1 MSNNIELP
9 MFQKVWLMDKFNFY
23 EYLSVM
29 LDGGVTISET
39 LDSVQLKIK
48 NKFFKEKIQEL
59 QTYVSSWDSFSKS
72 MKKIPQIFTS
82 WEISIVESGE
92 TTGKLSISLAH
103 LADNLRK
110 SHDLRSKIKGALTY
124 PIIIFLFLFL
134 AIIIVLTYVIPAVS
148 QLFETSEVAL
158 PLSTQAL
165 IATSN
170 FVIFNWPI
178 LILLILTAI
187 VFFYWYK
194 NTQKWRANLDY
205 FLLGLPL
212 VGKVYKNYILASLS
226 TNMGSL
232 IASGVPVTKS
242 LSLTARSLDNLVYET
257 HLNDVMH
264 KVSWGQKIVDSM
276 SEVDPDHDFFPLDF
290 LQMLSVGE
298 KTASLDAVSKKLTDQ
313 YTREVNYSLAN
324 LTKWIEPVAILV
336 AGVFVL
342 WFAFAIFGAILKVTQ
357 TVS

>member
-1 MSNNIELP
+1 MANIQLP
-9 MFQKVWLMDKFNFY
+9 MFQKVSLIDKFNFY

-29 LDGGVTISET
+29 LDGWVTISEI
-39 LDSVQLKIK
+39 LDSVQSKIK
-48 NKFFKEKIQEL
+48 NPFFKEKIQEL
-59 QTYVSSWDSFSKS
+59 QTYVSSGDSFSKS

-82 WEISIVESGE
+82 WEVSIVESGE
-92 TTGKLSISLAH
+92 TTGKLSISLWH

-134 AIIIVLTYVIPAVS
+134 AIIIVLAYVIPAVS
-148 QLFETSEVAL
+148 QLFETSEVTL

-170 FVIFNWPI
+170 FVIYNWPV
-178 LILLILTAI
+178 LIFVVLTFVVLL
-187 VFFYWYK
+187 YGYK
-194 NTQKWRANLDY
+194 KTERGRANLDY
-205 FLLGLPL
+205 FILSFPL
-212 VGKVYKNYILASLS
+212 VWKVYKNYILASLS

-232 IASGVPVTKS
+232 ISSWVPVTKS
-242 LSLTARSLDNLVYET
+242 LSLTARSLNNLVYEA
-257 HLNDVMH
+257 HLNDVTE
-264 KVSWGQKIVDSM
+264 KVSGGQKIVDSM
-276 SEVDPDHDFFPLDF
+276 AEVDPENQFFPLDF
-290 LQMLSVGE
+290 LQMLSVWE
-298 KTASLDAVSKKLTDQ
+298 KTASLDTISKKLTAQ

-324 LTKWIEPVAILV
+324 LTKWIEPIAILV

>member
-1 MSNNIELP
+1 MSNIELP
-9 MFQKVWLMDKFNFY
+9 MFQKVSLIDKFNFY

-29 LDGGVTISET
+29 LDGWVTISET
-39 LDSVQLKIK
+39 LNSVQTKIK
-48 NKFFKEKIQEL
+48 NKFFKEKIVEL

-82 WEISIVESGE
+82 WEVSIVESGE
-92 TTGKLSISLAH
+92 TTGKLSLSLGH
-103 LADNLRK
+103 LAENLRK
-110 SHDLRSKIKGALTY
+110 SHDLRSKIKWALTY

-148 QLFETSEVAL
+148 QLFETSEVEL
-158 PLSTQAL
+158 PLATKAL
-165 IATSN
+165 VATSN
-170 FVIFNWPI
+170 FVIFNWPV
-178 LILLILTAI
+178 LILLLLTGI
-187 VFFYWYK
+187 VLFYGYK
-194 NTQKWRANLDY
+194 NTEKWRANLDY

-226 TNMGSL
+226 TNMWSL
-232 IASGVPVTKS
+232 IASWVPVTKS
-242 LSLTARSLDNLVYET
+242 LSLTARSLNNVVYET

-276 SEVDPDHDFFPLDF
+276 TEVDPEHQFFPLDF
-290 LQMLSVGE
+290 LQMLSVWE
-298 KTASLDAVSKKLTDQ
+298 KTASLDSVSKKLTEQ
-313 YTREVNYSLAN
+313 YTREVNYSLAS
-324 LTKWIEPVAILV
+324 LTKWIEPIAILV
-336 AGVFVL
+336 AWVFVL

>member
-1 MSNNIELP
+1 MSNIELP
-9 MFQKVWLMDKFNFY
+9 IFKKVSLIDKFNFY

-29 LDGGVTISET
+29 LDGWVTISET
-39 LDSVQLKIK
+39 LNSVQTKIK
-48 NKFFKEKIQEL
+48 NQFFKEKITEL

-82 WEISIVESGE
+82 GEVSIIESWE
-92 TTGKLSISLAH
+92 TTWKLSQSLWH
-103 LADNLRK
+103 LANNLRK
-110 SHDLRSKIKGALTY
+110 SHDLKLKIKWALTY

-134 AIIIVLTYVIPAVS
+134 AIIIVLAYVIPAVS
-148 QLFETSEVAL
+148 QLFETSDVEL

-170 FVIFNWPI
+170 FVIYNWPV
-178 LILLILTAI
+178 LIFFILTGI
-187 VFFYWYK
+187 VFFYGYK
-194 NTQKWRANLDY
+194 NTEKGKANIDY

-242 LSLTARSLDNLVYET
+242 LTLTARSLNNLVYET

-264 KVSWGQKIVDSM
+264 KVSGGQKIVDSM
-276 SEVDPDHDFFPLDF
+276 NEVDPEHQFFPLDF

-298 KTASLDAVSKKLTDQ
+298 KTASLDTVSKKLTEQ
-313 YTREVNYSLAN
+313 YTREVNYSLAS
-324 LTKWIEPVAILV
+324 LTKWIEPIAILI

>member
-1 MSNNIELP
+1 MTKVDLP
-9 MFQKVWLMDKFNFY
+9 MFQKVGLIDKFNFY

-29 LDGGVTISET
+29 LDGWVTISET
-39 LDSVQLKIK
+39 LNSVQTKIK
-48 NKFFKEKIQEL
+48 NPFFQEKIEEL

-82 WEISIVESGE
+82 GEVSIVESGE
-92 TTGKLSISLAH
+92 TTGKLSISLGH
-103 LADNLRK
+103 LAENLRK

-158 PLSTQAL
+158 PLTTQAL
-165 IATSN
+165 IATSDFIIYN
-170 FVIFNWPI
+170 WYTLVFFV
-178 LILLILTAI
+178 LLVGVL
-187 VFFYWYK
+187 FYWYK
-194 NTQKWRANLDY
+194 NTEKGRANLDY

-226 TNMGSL
+226 TNMSSL
-232 IASGVPVTKS
+232 ISSGVPVTKS
-242 LSLTARSLDNLVYET
+242 LSLTARSLGNVVYES
-257 HLNDVMH
+257 HLNEVMR
-264 KVSWGQKIVDSM
+264 KVSAGQKIVDSM
-276 SEVDPDHDFFPLDF
+276 QEVDPENQFFPLDF
-290 LQMLSVGE
+290 LQMLSVWE
-298 KTASLDAVSKKLTDQ
+298 KTASLDSVSKKLTDQ

-324 LTKWIEPVAILV
+324 LTKWIEPLAILI
-336 AGVFVL
+336 AWVFVL